1 MRRIL
6 RYNQR
11 GMASLIALIM
21 VAMLTLLGLAALSTS
36 DDEVNIA
43 GNELQEMRSFYAAE
57 AGIEAGAAALQ
68 DEYDSTGVPP
78 VIMPSGTMSMNH
90 CEVGYVTQDD
100 GAPQQRVLTKGT
112 LAGLHSLV
120 KSFTITS
127 VAESDIENARMIL
140 QEQFEAAL
148 VPIFQF
154 AVFYGNDLEIA
165 PGPDMTLLGRVHS
178 NGNLWLQ
185 ANSSLMMDSYVTAS
199 GNIIH
204 GRKGP
209 GAVGSGDVLIKD
221 EDGNYVS
228 MQIGSDWLDSDHGHW
243 YDSSLARWGGRVQ
256 DSTHGQQELNL
267 PLTAAGDPHKM
278 IERGD
283 ANPDSYEHLSS
294 LKIIDDTAWAQVGG
308 LWVDVTQPMVDSG
321 VLVPSAP
328 DQFFDGREGEWVDC
342 TELDMGR
349 LYEAGFA
356 PDNGVLYFSNQSS
369 DWPALR
375 LNNGD
380 TLGSGL
386 TIASENPVY
395 TNGDYNSINKKPASI
410 MADAVTFLSN
420 SWESNNYDTAS
431 DQSKNNRQASATT
444 VNCSYLTGNVET
456 TPSNYNGGF
465 ENLPRFLEVWSGD
478 DFTWMGS
485 AVNLWYSQQADGNWS
500 GSYYSPPN
508 RVWSYDPDLDDPN
521 KLPPETP
528 TVRVFQRVGWRQ
540 SYVGTNDDDVDL
552 ESLGL

>member
-1 MRRIL
+1 MKRL
-6 RYNQR
+6 LYNQH

-36 DDEVNIA
+36 EDEVNIA
-43 GNELQEMRSFYAAE
+43 GNELQELRSFYAAE
-57 AGIEAGAAALQ
+57 AGIEAAAASLQ
-68 DEYDSTGVPP
+68 DEYDTTGVPP
-78 VIMPSGTMSMNH
+78 VIMPSGSFTVNH
-90 CEVGYVTQDD
+90 CDVSYVAVDN
-100 GAPQQRVLTKGT
+100 GAPTQRVLTKGT

-140 QEQFEAAL
+140 QESFEAAL

-209 GAVGSGDVLIKD
+209 GGVSGGDVLIKD

-228 MQIGSDWLDSDHGHW
+228 MKVGSDWLDSDYGDW

-256 DSTHGQQELNL
+256 DSTHGQGELNL
-267 PLTAAGDPHKM
+267 PLTASADPHKM

-283 ANPDSYEHLSS
+283 SNPDSYEHLSS
-294 LKIIDDTAWAQVGG
+294 LKIVDDTAWAQVGG
-308 LWVDVTQPMVDSG
+308 LWVDVTTAMVDSG
-321 VLVPSAP
+321 VLLTSET
-328 DQFFDGREGEWVDC
+328 DQFFDAREGEWVDC

-356 PDNGVLYFSNQSS
+356 PDNGVLYFSNESA

-395 TNGDYNSINKKPASI
+395 TNGDYNSVNKKPAAI

-420 SWESNNYDTAS
+420 SWESGGFDSLSNGNKS
-431 DQSKNNRQASATT
+431 HRQASETT
-444 VNCSYLTGNVET
+444 VNASYLTGNVET
-456 TPSNYNGGF
+456 TASDYNGGF

-478 DFTWMGS
+478 DFIWTGS
-485 AVNLWYSQQADGNWS
+485 AVNLWNSQQAVGNWS
-500 GSYYSPPN
+500 GTYYSPPN
-508 RVWSYDPDLDDPN
+508 RVWSYDTDLDDPN

-528 TVRVFQRVGWRQ
+528 TVRVFQRIGWRQ
-540 SYVGTNDDDVDL
+540 SYVGTNEEDTDL
-552 ESLGL
+552 EALGL

>member
-1 MRRIL
+1 MRRL
-6 RYNQR
+6 LYNQR

-36 DDEVNIA
+36 EDEVNIA

-57 AGIEAGAAALQ
+57 AGLEAGAAALQ
-68 DEYDSTGVPP
+68 DEYDTTGVPP
-78 VIMPSGTMSMNH
+78 TIMPSGSLAINH
-90 CEVGYVTQDD
+90 CDVSYVTVDD
-100 GAPQQRVLTKGT
+100 GAPTKRVLTKGT

-127 VAESDIENARMIL
+127 VAESEVENARMIL
-140 QEQFEAAL
+140 QESFEAAL

-154 AVFYGNDLEIA
+154 AVFYGTDLEIA

-185 ANSSLMMDSYVTAS
+185 ANSSLRMDSYVTAS
-199 GNIIH
+199 GNILH

-209 GAVGSGDVLIKD
+209 GGVSSGDVLIKD
-221 EDGNYVS
+221 EEGNYVS
-228 MQIGSDWLDSDHGHW
+228 MKMGADFLDSDFTDW

-256 DSTHGQQELNL
+256 DSTHGQGELNI
-267 PLTAAGDPHKM
+267 PLTNSDDPHTL

-283 ANPDSYEHLSS
+283 GNPDSYEHLSS

-308 LWVDVTQPMVDSG
+308 LWLDVTQDMVDSG
-321 VLVPSAP
+321 VLVPSAT
-328 DQFFDGREGEWVDC
+328 DQFYDAREGEWVDC

-349 LYEAGFA
+349 LYETGFA
-356 PDNGVLYFSNQSS
+356 PSNGVLYFSNQVAG
-369 DWPALR
+369 WPALR

-395 TNGDYNSINKKPASI
+395 TNGDYNSVNKKPAAI

-420 SWESNNYDTAS
+420 AWDAGNFDLVS
-431 DQSKNNRQASATT
+431 DSSKNKRNATATT
-444 VNCSYLTGNVET
+444 VNVSYLTGNVET
-456 TPSNYNGGF
+456 TPSNYSGGF
-465 ENLPRFLEVWSGD
+465 ENLPRFLERWSGRN
-478 DFTWMGS
+478 FTWSGS
-485 AVNLWYSQQADGNWS
+485 AVNLWNSEQATGNWS
-500 GSYYSPPN
+500 GAYYDPPN
-508 RVWSYDPDLDDPN
+508 RDWSYDSDLDDPN

-528 TVRVFQRVGWRQ
+528 TVRIFQRIGWRQ
-540 SYVGTNDDDVDL
+540 SYVGTNDESVDL
-552 ESLGL
+552 EALGL